1 MKNHLIFGLIGVL
14 LIGGTVLPAMSQ
26 TQSAESIS
34 EIILSLD
41 KPSYDLN
48 EPISISGQVTNFVP
62 NTRDPTLNYVEIIFI
77 DSSGDAISTSGFDDS
92 GKQVYF
98 PVKLKAYPDQLAFHP
113 KLD

>member
-41 KPSYDLN
+41 KPSYDLSRGCTVEDIVN
-48 EPISISGQVTNFVP
+48 TSLIIPPVRWIKLESGVTLSINK
-62 NTRDPTLNYVEIIFI
+62 
-77 DSSGDAISTSGFDDS
+77 STFK
-92 GKQVYF
+92 KQI
-98 PVKLKAYPDQLAFHP
+98 
-113 KLD
+113 